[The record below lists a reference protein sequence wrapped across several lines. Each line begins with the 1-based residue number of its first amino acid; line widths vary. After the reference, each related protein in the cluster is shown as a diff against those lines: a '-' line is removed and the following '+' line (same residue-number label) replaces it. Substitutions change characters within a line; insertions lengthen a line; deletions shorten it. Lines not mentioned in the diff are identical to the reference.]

1 VKTISGTEKLKPW
14 MKAAG
19 KLRHLHAETAR
30 IQRIIDEEFGQIEV
44 NPHPRAAR
52 HASQGQIRR
61 KWSKE

>member
-1 VKTISGTEKLKPW
+1 

-19 KLRHLHAETAR
+19 KLRHRHAETAR